1 MACYFETTSSM
12 VKGISLIMATV
23 IVPAHNE
30 AGVIESCLNS
40 IVKQEGVDHL
50 IVACNGCTDN
60 TVDIVKQKFPSAICL
75 DIKKPSKV
83 NALNEAEIKAKEIG
97 IHYPIFYIDADT
109 QLSNNSIRHITQTL
123 AQSSILLAAP
133 TPIIDTSKSS
143 WLVKKYYQIWVNLPY
158 IKEGVIATCSY
169 IITEKGRQ
177 RFETF
182 PAVINDDGYVRCHF
196 KNEEIANISGTE
208 IYIQAP
214 RDIFSLIKIKTRARL
229 GNMELSRTKQCAI
242 KEVKHYG
249 NVMLSRLLS
258 RDVIAAF
265 FYIVIA
271 LIIRVRSALQ
281 LKQLQN
287 YKWEKD
293 LSSR

>member
-1 MACYFETTSSM
+1 
-12 VKGISLIMATV
+12 MATV

-30 AGVIESCLNS
+30 AGVIEDCLNS
-40 IVKQEGVDHL
+40 IIKQKRVDNI

-60 TVDIVKQKFPSAICL
+60 TAEIVKQKFPAVVCL
-75 DIKKPSKV
+75 EIQKPSKV
-83 NALNEAEIKAKEIG
+83 NALNEAEITANKLG
-97 IHYPIFYIDADT
+97 INYPIFYIDADT
-109 QLSNNSIRHITQTL
+109 QLSNNCISQITKTL
-123 AQSSILLAAP
+123 KDSNILLAAP

-169 IITEKGRQ
+169 IITEQGRQ
-177 RFETF
+177 RFKKF
-182 PAVINDDGYVRCHF
+182 PEIINDDGYVRCHF
-196 KNEEIANISGTE
+196 KNNEISNITGTE

-214 RDIFSLIKIKTRARL
+214 RDILSLIKIKTRARL
-229 GNMELSRTKQCAI
+229 GNMELSRKKQCPI
-242 KEVKHYG
+242 KEAKHYG

-258 RDVIAAF
+258 RDFIPAT
-265 FYIVIA
+265 FYILIA
-271 LIIRVRSALQ
+271 LIIRVRSTLQ

>member
-1 MACYFETTSSM
+1 
-12 VKGISLIMATV
+12 MATV

-30 AGVIESCLNS
+30 AGVIENCLNS
-40 IVKQEGVDHL
+40 IIQQSDVDHL
-50 IVACNGCTDN
+50 IVACNGCTDD
-60 TVDIVKQKFPSAICL
+60 TVAIVQQKFPSAICL
-75 DIKKPSKV
+75 EIQKPSKV
-83 NALNEAEIKAKEIG
+83 NALNEAERVAKKMG
-97 IHYPIFYIDADT
+97 IRYPIFYIDADT
-109 QLSNNSIRHITQTL
+109 QLSKNCIQHIIHTLENSQV
-123 AQSSILLAAP
+123 LLAAP
-133 TPIIDTSKSS
+133 TPIINTSKSS
-143 WLVKKYYQIWVNLPY
+143 WLVKKYYQIWINLPY

-169 IITEKGRQ
+169 IITKQGRQ
-177 RFETF
+177 RFDKF
-182 PAVINDDGYVRCHF
+182 PNLINDDGYVRCHF
-196 KNEEIANISGTE
+196 NKNEISNIVGTE

-229 GNMELSRTKQCAI
+229 GNMELSRTQQCPV
-242 KEVKHYG
+242 KEAKDYG

-258 RDVIAAF
+258 REFIPAV

-281 LKQLQN
+281 LKQLHN